1 MLLAMREAADAGH
14 LKIVDGGLLEFKPRH
29 DGQLTIYT
37 IVSTKP
43 GVGSKLFDWLLEY
56 AAANKVQFIQAK
68 CPTDLESNGWYRHKG
83 FELTNVETTKRSG
96 RKLNVWRFPIKRR
109 ELF

>member
-1 MLLAMREAADAGH
+1 MLLAMRDAAAAGH

-37 IVSTKP
+37 IVATKP
-43 GVGSKLFDWLLEY
+43 GVGSQLLEWLIDY
-56 AAANKVQFIQAK
+56 ARADRGHFIQAK
-68 CPTDLESNGWYRHKG
+68 CPTDLESNKWYARKG
-83 FELTNVETTKRSG
+83 FELVNVERTKRSG
-96 RKLNVWRFPIKRR
+96 RELNVWRYTLSRR